1 MNFEILFLLCFSL
14 HNLEEALWLP
24 AWSRHAERYH
34 KAVGENEFR
43 KAVMAVTAV
52 GYLITF
58 QYFIFQS
65 NEFSK
70 FVYFGFIF
78 MMVVNVVFP
87 HLAAIVVLKRYAPGT
102 LTGLFLN
109 APVGVYLLNREINS
123 ISDLIGIVAAGIAV
137 SIVFLVMLRL
147 IFTKCGE

>member
-1 MNFEILFLLCFSL
+1 MDFEILFLLCFSL
-14 HNLEEALWLP
+14 HNMEEALWLP

-34 KAVGENEFR
+34 KVVGENEFR

>member
-1 MNFEILFLLCFSL
+1 MEFEILFLLCFSL

-43 KAVMAVTAV
+43 KAVMAVTAA

-58 QYFIFQS
+58 QYFVFQPD
-65 NEFSK
+65 EISK
-70 FVYFGFIF
+70 YIYSGFIL
-78 MMVVNVVFP
+78 MMVMNVVFP
-87 HLAAIVVLKRYAPGT
+87 HIAATFVLKRYAPGT

-109 APVGVYLLNREINS
+109 APVGIYLLNREINGMN
-123 ISDLIGIVAAGIAV
+123 DLVGVIAAGIAV
-137 SIVFLVMLRL
+137 SIVFLAMLKL
-147 IFTKCGE
+147 IFARCGG